1 MNSWD
6 DTNTALRHVAD
17 RQIFFVGGAPRSGT
31 TWLQQIIDSHPN
43 ACCKGEGL
51 FSKNLFP
58 LMEAFL
64 AQRAKDLAAKN
75 EALFQHTKG
84 YPLPPAADGD
94 FLAATVILLALRQQ
108 AEGQDYLAYGE
119 KTPENVFQFAR
130 FRRLFP
136 RARFVTIAR
145 DPRDV
150 LTSAWHFFRKPLPGE
165 DDVAERFAFIRSAL
179 PSLSEGAKVT
189 LNFTQHHPDVSH
201 VVTYE
206 RLRRDPAPTIARLF
220 RFLGLP
226 ADDGIVAEC
235 IDRTSFSKATGG
247 RPAGVAQ
254 NGAFMRKGVVGDWTS
269 TFTPAMND
277 LILAELGWMF
287 PHFGWTA

>member
-6 DTNTALRHVAD
+6 DTNAALRRIAD

-58 LMEAFL
+58 LLEAFT
-64 AQRAKDLAAKN
+64 AQRVKDLEAKN

-84 YPLPPAADGD
+84 YPLPTAGDSD

-108 AEGQDYLAYGE
+108 ADGQDYLAYGE
-119 KTPENVFQFAR
+119 KTPENVFLFSR
-130 FRRLFP
+130 FQRLFP
-136 RARFVTIAR
+136 RAKFVTIVR

-150 LTSAWHFFRKPLPGE
+150 LTSAWHFFRKLQPGQ
-165 DDVAERFAFIRSAL
+165 DDVAEKFAFIRNAL
-179 PSLSEGAKVT
+179 PSISEGARVA
-189 LNFTQHHPDVSH
+189 LYFAQQHPEVSH
-201 VVTYE
+201 LVTYE
-206 RLRRDPAPTIARLF
+206 RLRQDPAPAITRLF
-220 RFLGLP
+220 QFLGLP
-226 ADDGIVAEC
+226 VDDRIVADCLE
-235 IDRTSFSKATGG
+235 RTSFSKATGG

-269 TFTPAMND
+269 TFTPAMSD
-277 LILAELGWMF
+277 LILSELGWMF
-287 PHFGWTA
+287 PHFGWTT